1 MSVTSAPLA
10 ALAAVIKEPDTI
22 RPVYGAARRRLHSDV
37 EAYGLR
43 RDLSVPHTPP
53 TAKIEIGVRPM
64 EDRDIAAVLD
74 ATAELSPDEKWDR
87 STRRR
92 LLEARIGRP
101 HVAVTEDDEACYTQW
116 LFTSADNEDI
126 ARHFDGIFPR
136 LDDDTALLEGAF
148 TPVAWR
154 GKGVM
159 SAAMSRIAEKA
170 GPLGARYVI
179 TFVGIDNPASLRGC
193 EKANFFPYLRRTQH
207 FRLGRQRVD
216 FELLEDTVGAGG

>member
-1 MSVTSAPLA
+1 MSSAPLA
-10 ALAAVIKEPDTI
+10 ALSAVIREPDTI

-53 TAKIEIGVRPM
+53 AAKITVSVRPM
-64 EDRDIAAVLD
+64 EDRDVAAVLE
-74 ATAELSPDEKWDR
+74 ATAQLSPDEKWDR
-87 STRRR
+87 ATRRR

-116 LFTSADNEDI
+116 LFTSADNDDI
-126 ARHFDGIFPR
+126 ARHFEGIFPR

-179 TFVGIDNPASLRGC
+179 TFVGTDNPASLRGC
-193 EKANFFPYLRRTQH
+193 EKANFFPYLRRTQK
-207 FRLGRQRVD
+207 FRMGRQRVD
-216 FELLEDTVGAGG
+216 FELLENGAVGAGG